1 MFLMSKS
8 EITGILD
15 ELEITD
21 YYIEVDMN
29 GAMVIALSPQYDNK
43 LDQLKKK
50 ISQRDSVRTPD
61 DVYKLDEI
69 LFPVKRIIIDDD
81 DDEDTIEAFK
91 NQGFNYSDY
100 SQQLNTWKPINKK
113 KEVEQSKSPN
123 RPPRITFYSYKG
135 GVGRSTSLAIV
146 ARLLAKEGFK
156 VAVIDLDLEAPGV
169 NSLLL
174 TKPKTAPFGVVDYL
188 FHAPW
193 IRDKMDEKRFISQYV
208 VREEVGRKNN
218 EPGQLIVMSAGGTVV
233 KYLDEQTSLLFDDDE
248 VEIGL
253 DPNYVNKLGYID
265 FDVYTR
271 QSQNVFEFL
280 LEDIA
285 KYTKADIILMDART
299 GISNV
304 SGALIN
310 QFSDYFSF
318 HIQDNRQN
326 REGIE
331 FIAQSIGN
339 KKLEDILWSYTKM
352 PRDYSKESS
361 DLLDFIC
368 RKFKNDKKQ
377 SHKLNFD
384 YLPYDSGLEDI
395 TASELKGFIDSRKK
409 TVLSAYEDL
418 TQRIMS
424 IAKINKDPFSYV
436 DKSDRDMIISS
447 LLNLTREFSPTT
459 PYIAQR
465 FLSRDLETYIGFPGS
480 GKKTLKN
487 FINKFRDEEIQVVS
501 YENWDMNNK
510 GIHHTMSHTI
520 FLDWNFQES
529 MQAIC
534 KWFLSSDE
542 LFQWLVENP
551 LFISKVSEF
560 ELQEMRENPCYEL
573 DDDIVEEI
581 LRFILGGKDTLGLTG
596 IRCLFSVLQ
605 YRAKHVLPR
614 DLIQGVS
621 LYLNYFGKSA
631 LKRNS
636 SSSLFPM
643 MGPLPRFYRKIFSP
657 IGEGKIKWLKTID
670 EKLYQLVLV
679 YINIS
684 DDENVG
690 ILNYAEAK
698 EEFKKLLQISDEE
711 LNSILKKAFDME
723 ILSLSM
729 KRYYKDEVIM
739 EKLVLG
745 PVYRHIPAKK
755 E

>member
-1 MFLMSKS
+1 MSKS

-253 DPNYVNKLGYID
+253 DPNYVNKLSYID

-418 TQRIMS
+418 TKRIMS

-447 LLNLTREFSPTT
+447 LLNLTREFSPPT

-487 FINKFRDEEIQVVS
+487 FIKKFRDEEIQVVS
-501 YENWDMNNK
+501 YENWDMSNK

-551 LFISKVSEF
+551 LFISKVSKF

-621 LYLNYFGKSA
+621 LYLNYFGKSV

-657 IGEGKIKWLKTID
+657 IGERKIKWLKTID

-729 KRYYKDEVIM
+729 KRYYKDEIIM